1 VLSEVILVLEQ
12 QIVFLVM
19 DDKNINSLLTDL
31 ELLSKTFESIEN
43 FDPKNLGFLK
53 ENLKFIEDNLI
64 SKYVPTSSSQA
75 IR

>member
-1 VLSEVILVLEQ
+1 VDNKIKK
-12 QIVFLVM
+12 I
-19 DDKNINSLLTDL
+19 DTLLTDL
-31 ELLSKTFESIEN
+31 ELLSKAFESIEN